1 MSTSGRRA
9 LQGFTYQAYVAL
21 DWLVEMVHQDQDD
34 PIEVISVDSVGLLD
48 ADRMPGV
55 DDIVIRFESGETLYV
70 QAKKGQTDRKS
81 WSLGDTTLQ
90 KELQSARDQL
100 EEDENG
106 RVRFYSRDP
115 FGEVHKL
122 AEDCRTQYPNYD
134 VFKAKAHDTLTDPLD
149 RLSALIERP
158 EKQAFEFIRRIDFE
172 STKNFEELERD
183 LLRRLGMAV
192 SDPEKALP
200 VLSSFLTKH
209 TTGQTGTPL
218 HEIERDHVVQAL
230 EDAGVRITPERAIED
245 ILDAFE
251 SGSQFGRS
259 WKDTIDGEH
268 IPRQE
273 VDEILE
279 LIQKGKNS
287 VLVEGRPGSGKTCVL
302 LDLVNR
308 IEEDSDLARLFIKGD
323 RFTSVSSLS
332 ELAEEGLPEDIPGQ
346 CARLAREQQVVVILD
361 ALDVLSLN
369 RHHEALKVFLGLI
382 EQLSPIPNVTT
393 VAACRTFDLEYDP
406 QLRGVEWEASI
417 TVDLLDFDDQ
427 VVPFLEKWNVD
438 PNGITENL
446 KDTLRIPQNLDLYA
460 KIAKMGRVQGVQSVY
475 QLRERFLQEVI
486 VKDDELG
493 EEALDALQKMAS
505 RLVNDRSQSLPRSA
519 FDGSEA
525 VIQRLVSQEV
535 LSEPTDGQLTFAHQT
550 LGDNLAIREPI
561 SRGETFQEFIHDHPP
576 LPFIRPAVRSFFFYL
591 RANDPNQFWRQV
603 WTVLDDDDIA
613 YHLRRLVVE
622 SLSELQPTEQDWR
635 LLRRL
640 FNQHEDLFRRFFDR
654 VQSYEWVDFLRENW
668 LSQILQDPSDDS
680 WALRFVKKLAVL
692 CPQYT
697 DKAVALWQWA
707 LNEGWEDQTK
717 VAGAIVEAMSKA
729 PSLDGETA
737 DGETASLESL
747 LQQIVRHIEPDHLTF
762 EYELGPLLAK
772 LVEETDQGDAM
783 LWEYITKDVEIEE
796 SDPRF
801 SGLDIELYLHFH
813 RDEFFK
819 ERLIESDELIYTVI
833 DQVEKWGKAAQYG
846 NSQTQFRQG
855 LLQNTSWDDKRSD
868 RDMRPAYDL
877 SLVLRDLEDAIAE
890 RCDRNDDW
898 WQKNEPRLRSSSE
911 LALRYMTVEAYRENP
926 EDNLEGIKEQICDT
940 ELHLYSDFN
949 YEIGRLMQEAYP
961 HLDRSTRKQNQRAIL
976 ALRDQVQDEEDEGL
990 PSSWAKIIY
999 DCLNRIPPCY
1009 RAPETKNFLA
1019 EWESTFDTSHSG
1031 PKLRSWGGTVGL
1043 PVSPKRLLQLSSSS
1057 LIRLFQHFENI
1068 NRSYHSRS
1076 EGLRGGRE
1084 MLQRALESASSLAPK
1099 HFIEHLP
1106 LLRASDLDAG
1116 YVQSLC
1122 RGVGK
1127 HTRHR
1132 FGNLRQDEDW
1142 QPKELPDR
1150 DKLSRTLLRMAETYR
1165 ELWKDGHTIKR
1176 VIDACSEVAESH
1188 EYASRLVVLIFR
1200 LLKNRY
1206 RDSEDINSEQR
1217 AKYASLNHVHG
1228 SAAGSAFTLWQQVHS
1243 SGVKQPELIEDLL
1256 ERCARHSNRAA
1267 GVALLRRLPYLV
1279 QENPELEWHLFDLIM
1294 EDAPVF
1300 FWPVTEQTLYHNYY
1314 EDFDRVEHYLNR
1326 IENEALDEAGET
1338 YGRIMTLSHLA
1349 DHVSQDGLFDKLETV
1364 NASARKGAA
1373 QVFTANFD
1381 SQQGACI
1388 SGAIRLLQFENL
1400 SEDTWSVFPSKCFRE
1415 ENFQYVTK
1423 ELAQTIIDAFP
1434 ANQERGHFHSLTDW
1448 IAQQSKTDPRGAL
1461 DVTESLI
1468 DCIEEEQIRFALRS
1482 DVMAEALLAIL
1493 READEFGEEELVRR
1507 TLSLQDRLL
1516 KLDISAIDRM
1526 LNDASREW

>member
-9 LQGFTYQAYVAL
+9 LQGFTYQAFIAL
-21 DWLVEMVHQDQDD
+21 DWLVEMVYQDRED

-48 ADRMPGV
+48 ADQMPKV
-55 DDIVIRFESGETLYV
+55 DDIVVRFESGKTLYV

-81 WSLGDTTLQ
+81 WSLGDATLK
-90 KELQSARDQL
+90 KELRSACEQL

-106 RVRFYSRDP
+106 RVRFCSRDP

-134 VFKAKAHDTLTDPLD
+134 VFEAEAPATLSDPLE
-149 RLSALIERP
+149 RLSEVIERT
-158 EKQAFEFIRRIDFE
+158 EKETFEFIQRVDFE
-172 STKNFEELERD
+172 STDDIEDIERELVRD
-183 LLRRLGMAV
+183 LRREV
-192 SDPEKALP
+192 SDPEPALNA
-200 VLSSFLTKH
+200 LRNLLTRH
-209 TTGQTGTPL
+209 ITGLTRSPR
-218 HEIERDHVVQAL
+218 HEIERDHVVQAF
-230 EDAGVRITPERAIED
+230 EDAGVRITPERPVED

-251 SGSQFGRS
+251 SGSRFGRS

-273 VDEILE
+273 VGKILE
-279 LIQKGKNS
+279 LIQEGKNS
-287 VLVEGRPGSGKTCVL
+287 ILVEGRPGSGKTCVL
-302 LDLVNR
+302 LDLVDR
-308 IEEDSDLARLFIKGD
+308 IEEESDLARLFIKGD

-332 ELAEEGLPEDIPGQ
+332 DLAEEGLPEDIPGQ
-346 CARLAREQQVVVILD
+346 CARLAQEQQVVVILD

-369 RHHEALKVFLGLI
+369 RHHKALKVFLGLI

-406 QLRGVEWEASI
+406 QLRGVEWDASI
-417 TVDLLDFDDQ
+417 TVDPLDFDDQ
-427 VVPFLEKWNVD
+427 VAPLLEKWNVD
-438 PNGITENL
+438 PNEITESL
-446 KDTLRIPQNLDLYA
+446 KDTLRIPQHLDLYA

-475 QLRERFLQEVI
+475 QLQERFLQEVI

-535 LSEPTDGQLTFAHQT
+535 LSEPTDGQFTFAHQT

-561 SRGETFQEFIHDHPP
+561 SREETLQEFIRDHPP

-591 RANDPNQFWRQV
+591 RANQPDQFRRQV

-654 VQSYEWVDFLRENW
+654 VQSHDWVDFLRGNW
-668 LSQILQDPSDDS
+668 FSQILHDPSDDS

-697 DKAVALWQWA
+697 DEAVALWQRA

-717 VAGAIVEAMSKA
+717 VAGEIVEAMSQA
-729 PSLDGETA
+729 PSLDGETV
-737 DGETASLESL
+737 GLKSL

-762 EYELGPLLAK
+762 EYELGPLLSEWI
-772 LVEETDQGDAM
+772 EETDQGDEV
-783 LWEYITKDVEIEE
+783 LWEYITKDVEIED
-796 SDPRF
+796 SGPRF

-819 ERLIESDELIYTVI
+819 ERLIESNDLISTVI
-833 DQVEKWGKAAQYG
+833 DEVEEWGATAQYDD
-846 NSQTQFRQG
+846 SQTQLRRG

-868 RDMRPAYDL
+868 RDIRPAYDL
-877 SLVLRDLEDAIAE
+877 SLVLRDLEEAITE
-890 RCDRNDDW
+890 RCDRNDEW

-911 LALRYMTVEAYRENP
+911 LALRYMTVEAYRKNP
-926 EDNLEGIKEQICDT
+926 EENLEGIKEQICDT

-949 YEIGRLMQEAYP
+949 HEIGRLMQEAYP
-961 HLDRSTRKQNQRAIL
+961 HLDRSTRRQNQRSIL
-976 ALRDQVQDEEDEGL
+976 ALRDQIQDEDDEGL
-990 PSSWAKIIY
+990 SSSWAKIIY

-1009 RAPETKNFLA
+1009 RAPRTQDFLA

-1043 PVSPKRLLQLSSSS
+1043 PVSPKRLLHLSSSS
-1057 LIRLFQHFENI
+1057 LIRLFEHFENI

-1132 FGNLRQDEDW
+1132 FGNLSQDEDW

-1150 DKLSRTLLRMAETYR
+1150 EELSRALLRMAETYR
-1165 ELWKDGHTIKR
+1165 ELWEDGHTIKR
-1176 VIDACSEVAESH
+1176 VIDACSDVAESH

-1206 RDSEDINSEQR
+1206 RDSDDIDSEQR
-1217 AKYASLNHVHG
+1217 AKHASLNHVHG
-1228 SAAGSAFTLWQQVHS
+1228 SASGSAIKLWQQIHS
-1243 SGVKQPELIEDLL
+1243 TGEKQPELLEYLL
-1256 ERCARHSNRAA
+1256 EWCAKHSNLAA
-1267 GVALLRRLPYLV
+1267 RIALLRRLPYLV
-1279 QENPELEWHLFDLIM
+1279 QENPELGWRLFDSAS
-1294 EDAPVF
+1294 EDAPAF
-1300 FWPVTEQTLYHNYY
+1300 FWPIAEQTLYYNYY
-1314 EDFDRVEHYLNR
+1314 GNFDRVEHYLDR

-1338 YGRIMTLSHLA
+1338 HGRIMTLSHLA
-1349 DHVSQDGLFDKLETV
+1349 GHVSQDDLFEKLEST
-1364 NASARKGAA
+1364 NACVRKGAA
-1373 QVFTANFD
+1373 QVFTANLD

-1388 SGAIRLLQFENL
+1388 SGAIRLLQFEDL
-1400 SEDTWSVFPSKCFRE
+1400 SEDTWSVFPSRCFRE

-1423 ELAQTIIDAFP
+1423 DLVQTIIHAFP
-1434 ANQERGHFHSLTDW
+1434 AGQDQGHFYRLTDW
-1448 IAQQSKTDPRGAL
+1448 IAKHSKTDPRGAL
-1461 DVTESLI
+1461 DVTESVI
-1468 DCIEEEQIRFALRS
+1468 DCIEEEQIRFALRP
-1482 DVMAEALLAIL
+1482 DVMAEALLSIL
-1493 READEFGEEELVRR
+1493 READEFGEEVLVRR

-1516 KLDISAIDRM
+1516 KLDVSAIDRM
-1526 LNDASREW
+1526 LDDASREW